1 MVHQK
6 ILCIT
11 ENCLCTS
18 HKHFVCIS
26 YSLTNILRDFLISNL
41 LLFEYTMN
49 ILIFIYG
56 HFFRNRSFQQ
66 NFSFNEIHNIIFEIF
81 LPFSLS
87 LYLCL
92 TLSLHHFSCLSLF
105 SFSHHAPRHLP
116 KTHLATWREAK
127 SNFNLAMRKGT
138 EINRMRRRPL

>member
-6 ILCIT
+6 ILCIAK
-11 ENCLCTS
+11 NCFCIS
-18 HKHFVCIS
+18 HKHFSCIS

-81 LPFSLS
+81 LPFSLF
-87 LYLCL
+87 
-92 TLSLHHFSCLSLF
+92 LSLSDSV
-105 SFSHHAPRHLP
+105 SS
-116 KTHLATWREAK
+116 
-127 SNFNLAMRKGT
+127 
-138 EINRMRRRPL
+138 PL